1 MRILCIGN
9 SFSQDAARYLHQ
21 IAASDGAEIE
31 VWNLYIGGCPLE
43 RHWSNMENRLADYLL
58 EINGVSKGNYVDAQT
73 MLERNDWDFVTLQQ
87 VSQSSVD
94 YGTYQPALNRV
105 NDFVREKAPAAKRL
119 IHQTWAYAPD
129 SPRLTEE
136 LGYHARQEMFRDLE
150 RAYQRAADAIKA
162 DGIIPSGAV
171 FEAMQ
176 DQTDARMYRDGFHA
190 SLGIGRYVLGLLWYG
205 YLTGRPVRNV
215 SFETLYE
222 PVSAAGL
229 EQARQVVSQVLERL
243 K

>member
-1 MRILCIGN
+1 
-9 SFSQDAARYLHQ
+9 
-21 IAASDGAEIE
+21 
-31 VWNLYIGGCPLE
+31 
-43 RHWSNMENRLADYLL
+43 
-58 EINGVSKGNYVDAQT
+58 

-215 SFETLYE
+215 SFETLDE